1 MKLDILTFFLCNLFF
16 FDKYAYMGTI
26 FKNNQKT
33 MLFTD
38 HKNNVFFKLKFG
50 IHRYSKRSFYKSYCT
65 VQLKHE
71 SPKLY
76 LIENKLA
83 YASNSSEEMHMFSSK
98 PKSLPRQ
105 NVGVTWL
112 PVMKEPYDT
121 RFWRISGFPSGA
133 FSCHLCWNVWT
144 SFSQTLTVPNYTVL
158 CPGHTWRTA
167 PLKTSN
173 FIKGLKF
180 LKWLDHNFNSN
191 RLDLLEMVRI

>member
-1 MKLDILTFFLCNLFF
+1 
-16 FDKYAYMGTI
+16 MGTI
-26 FKNNQKT
+26 FKNNQKA
-33 MLFTD
+33 LPFTD
-38 HKNNVFFKLKFG
+38 HKNNVFFKLSFG

-83 YASNSSEEMHMFSSK
+83 YASNSSEERHMFSSK
-98 PKSLPRQ
+98 PKSLPCQ

-133 FSCHLCWNVWT
+133 FSCH
-144 SFSQTLTVPNYTVL
+144 YAGMY
-158 CPGHTWRTA
+158 GHLSAKHWQYRIIRYSVRDI
-167 PLKTSN
+167 L
-173 FIKGLKF
+173 GE
-180 LKWLDHNFNSN
+180 
-191 RLDLLEMVRI
+191 LLPWKLPIS